1 MSIPVPTKR
10 FESWD
15 DVRGLV
21 AHFETGDLPHAE
33 WNHGAHLTVAFWYL
47 SRFDRAQATERIRSG
62 IRHYNDCQ
70 GTPNTD
76 HSGYHETL
84 TIFWIGMVGRFLE
97 EADSKLSELE
107 AVNRL
112 VETYSGRTGLWR
124 EYYTFNL
131 IRSVES
137 RQRWIEPDRKPL

>member
-1 MSIPVPTKR
+1 
-10 FESWD
+10 
-15 DVRGLV
+15 
-21 AHFETGDLPHAE
+21 
-33 WNHGAHLTVAFWYL
+33 
-47 SRFDRAQATERIRSG
+47 
-62 IRHYNDCQ
+62 
-70 GTPNTD
+70 
-76 HSGYHETL
+76 
-84 TIFWIGMVGRFLE
+84 MVGRFLE